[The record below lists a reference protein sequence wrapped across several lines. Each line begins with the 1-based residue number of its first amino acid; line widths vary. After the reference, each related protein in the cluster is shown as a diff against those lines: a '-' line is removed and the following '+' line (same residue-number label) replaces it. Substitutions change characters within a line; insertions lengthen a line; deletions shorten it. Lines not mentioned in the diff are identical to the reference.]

1 MKYSRLTLFLAIIT
15 ILAGTLVKTRTSEA
29 GLAQVPDQMVI
40 LNVRVTDDTGRA
52 VRDVSRDNFQ
62 VTEDGVPQK
71 IELFVSDQIPL
82 RYGLMID
89 SSGSL
94 RDQFRDVMLTAARIL
109 NSNTAED
116 ETFLVRFISSDK
128 IETVEELTSD
138 KPRLLRSLASYYI
151 EAGQTAVI
159 DAVYLGVD
167 YLVKKR
173 TAGENYRRQ
182 ALVIVTDGE
191 DRNSFYTQEQLLRA
205 LSSADIQIFTIG
217 FTKRLEGNKRE
228 KAVKLLNQFATDT
241 GGRAFFPSSSGEL
254 ERIAN
259 EIINDIRTQ
268 YVIGYVPAGGD
279 TKKGFHK
286 VVVSIVENAKQEKR
300 IAVTRVGYS
309 NKTK

>member
-1 MKYSRLTLFLAIIT
+1 MNYLRLTLFFPIIT
-15 ILAGTLVKTRTSEA
+15 ILACTLASSPPSVA
-29 GLAQVPDQMVI
+29 GLGQFPDRMVI

-52 VRDVSRDNFQ
+52 VRDVSQAAFQ

-71 IELFVSDQIPL
+71 IELFIDDQIPL

-94 RDQFRDVMLTAARIL
+94 RDQFKEVMRTSARIL
-109 NSNTAED
+109 NSNTPQD

-128 IETVEELTSD
+128 IQTVEELTSD
-138 KPRLLRSLASYYI
+138 KARLLKALEANYI
-151 EAGQTAVI
+151 EGGQTAVI

-167 YLVKKR
+167 YLVKRK
-173 TAGENYRRQ
+173 TDGQHYRRQ

-191 DRNSFYTQEQLLRA
+191 DRNSYYKKEQLFHA

-217 FTKRLEGNKRE
+217 FTKNLHGDKRE
-228 KAVKLLNQFATDT
+228 KAVKLLNQLATDS
-241 GGRAFFPSSSGEL
+241 GGRAFFPSSTLEL

-268 YVIGYVPAGGD
+268 YVVGYVPVGVD
-279 TKKGFHK
+279 SKKDFHK
-286 VVVSIVENAKQEKR
+286 IVVSIADNPNQQKR

-309 NKTK
+309 SKSK